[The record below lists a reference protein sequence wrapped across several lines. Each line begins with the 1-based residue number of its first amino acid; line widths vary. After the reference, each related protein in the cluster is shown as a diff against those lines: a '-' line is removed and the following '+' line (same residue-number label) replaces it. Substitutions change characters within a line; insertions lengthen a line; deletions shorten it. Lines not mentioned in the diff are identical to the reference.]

1 MKRIIKKG
9 ISFWEGEVSFGMF
22 LLMVVISNFV
32 MMPLSATY
40 RAGGMLAAIFWFFL
54 VVTGAYV
61 IIKRN
66 ILRYGVIGFVLMTL
80 ILFIY
85 GWGREMLWL
94 DIVERISQIIFLF
107 IFSGLILVKVFEGGV
122 VNKRRILGAIVAY
135 LMLGNIF
142 FSAYY
147 LIYLAEGPG
156 AFSMQEGDIASQ
168 FMYYSYV
175 TLTSTGYGDIL
186 PVSSAARS
194 ICNLESIMGQL
205 YPAILIARLISL
217 ETAAKSNDNSNI
229 TPNE

>member
-1 MKRIIKKG
+1 MI
-9 ISFWEGEVSFGMF
+9 
-22 LLMVVISNFV
+22 VVISNFV
-32 MMPLSATY
+32 IVPLSATY
-40 RAGGMLAAIFWFFL
+40 KMGGLLSIIFWFFL

-61 IIKRN
+61 IIKNR
-66 ILRYGVIGFVLMTL
+66 IFRYIVNGFVLMSL

-85 GWGREMLWL
+85 GWGKEILWL
-94 DIVERISQIIFLF
+94 DISEKISQIIFLF
-107 IFSGLILVKVFEGGV
+107 IFTGLVLIKVFEGGV
-122 VNKRRILGAIVAY
+122 VNSRRILGSIAAY

-147 LIYLAEGPG
+147 LIYLAEGP
-156 AFSMQEGDIASQ
+156 ASFTMQEGNIISQ

-186 PVSSAARS
+186 PVSSAARA
-194 ICNLESIMGQL
+194 ICNIESIIGQL